1 MICCEGCV
9 FDFGWKPGDT
19 SVPYECMCCKIING
33 KPTNFKPKPKTNADR
48 IRAMTDEELAKECVK
63 QFPMY
68 WWPTEVRAIY
78 FAFDNHN
85 KNNAKNAWLKWLQ
98 QPAEGDA

>member
-19 SVPYECMCCKIING
+19 SVPDECVGCTIING
-33 KPTNFKPKPKTNADR
+33 KPTNFKPKPMTNADR
-48 IRAMTDEELAKECVK
+48 IRAMTDEELCEFLSQYKFCDICEEGCENCSYNGDCERRLA
-63 QFPMY
+63 
-68 WWPTEVRAIY
+68 
-78 FAFDNHN
+78 D
-85 KNNAKNAWLKWLQ
+85 WLK